1 VRTLN
6 SRRQLPLR
14 QLPLR
19 QLRDL
24 TILLAALTLIALLN
38 AAAQAQTA
46 PLQPSRAQTPAQ
58 TPLTSALKPV
68 ARDSELYCAGY
79 IEQNPGYGGL
89 SLVGGAQEQEQNSYA
104 SGDFVYING
113 GAQAGVKVGQE
124 FTVVRPRGQFQS
136 DLSAKKGSLGVFTQE
151 LGRLRVVDVK
161 GSASVAQVVHSCDQ
175 MLLGDLLKPAEVR
188 STPPA
193 RVEGVTFN
201 QFADPS
207 GKQRGH
213 IVLARDARE
222 MVTVEQI
229 VYVDLG
235 SEDNVR
241 VGDRLSI
248 FRKASKGRVVDFPE
262 EITPSASGGFQS
274 DVFKGGK
281 FSNKSQRVR
290 DTKSDP
296 FGPPIETPEIKRK
309 RPEMPRKV
317 VGEMV
322 IINVQGRAATAI
334 ITRAGQEIHTGDEV
348 EIQ

>member
-1 VRTLN
+1 MRTLN
-6 SRRQLPLR
+6 SLR

-24 TILLAALTLIALLN
+24 TILITLLLLIALLN

-46 PLQPSRAQTPAQ
+46 PPQAPRAQMPAETPV
-58 TPLTSALKPV
+58 TSALQPL

-89 SLVGGAQEQEQNSYA
+89 SLVGGAQEQERSTYA
-104 SGDFVYING
+104 FGDFVYINAG
-113 GAQAGVKVGQE
+113 SQAGVKVGQE

-151 LGRLRVVDVK
+151 IGRLRVTDVK
-161 GSASVAQVVHSCDQ
+161 GAVSIAQVVHSCDQ

-188 STPPA
+188 STTPS
-193 RVEGVTFN
+193 RGEGGTFY
-201 QFADPS
+201 QFADSS
-207 GKQRGH
+207 GKQHGH

-222 MVTVEQI
+222 MVSLNQI

-235 SEDNVR
+235 TEDNVR
-241 VGDRLSI
+241 AGDRLTI
-248 FRKASKGRVVDFPE
+248 FRKTGKGRIVDFPE

-274 DVFKGGK
+274 WVFKGGK
-281 FSNKSQRVR
+281 FSNKSQRVK

-296 FGPPIETPEIKRK
+296 FGPPIETPEIKRT

-317 VGEMV
+317 VGELV